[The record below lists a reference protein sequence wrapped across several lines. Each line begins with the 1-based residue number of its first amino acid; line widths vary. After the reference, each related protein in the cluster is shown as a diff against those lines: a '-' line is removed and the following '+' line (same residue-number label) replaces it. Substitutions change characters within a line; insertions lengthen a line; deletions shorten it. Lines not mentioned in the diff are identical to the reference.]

1 MFFGHDSRKLS
12 DILPLEPSVNAII
25 TSPPYF
31 DLKDY
36 GDKRQIGYGAKSFDA
51 YLKDLDSVFKQ
62 CYQVLKDDGTLW
74 LISDSLKQKGT
85 FYPLPFTL
93 AERLRKMGWKLQD
106 VVIWRKDRTL
116 PFSFHGR
123 FRNLYEYI
131 HIYSKTKNFKFRSH
145 RISERHKEE
154 SRLSDQG
161 GGEARYLRGW
171 PERYSASGANPG
183 DVWDVAI
190 PVQGTWKPHRDN
202 GAEDR
207 IHFCPFP
214 QDLVRRIVS
223 IASDI
228 GDIVLDPFAGCGTV
242 AAQTELMGRQYVGV
256 EVNKAFQD
264 AYKVTRVNFRR
275 EWIKNAEMRLLE
287 EQDRIEE
294 GDLILRLRQLKHAS
308 VWGQLIA
315 EAVRSSRLKIFS
327 KRKPKLV
334 GLITIGRAD
343 RSEIL
348 KRLHDETTPK
358 GPAYPIDVYLIFD
371 DAQREAALLDIADKQ
386 LAERALNK
394 YGLKILPHVLDVRNL
409 KVSALELDTRANLAI
424 YPIKRFFQMT
434 EELSP
439 DALIKR
445 FKKTHANAT
454 NGTLSFFASN
464 LHVSLGQ
471 KTNVIEEA
479 VRRFVRKL
487 AQESVERLGEAGVA
501 AEYLGLTRGELA
513 RLLR

>member
-1 MFFGHDSRKLS
+1 MFFGFDSRKLLQL
-12 DILPLEPSVNAII
+12 LPKEPFINAII
-25 TSPPYF
+25 TSPPYY

-51 YLKDLDSVFKQ
+51 YLKDLDCVFEQ
-62 CYQVLKDDGTLW
+62 CYQVLRDDGTLW

-85 FYPLPFTL
+85 FYPLPFIL
-93 AERLRKMGWKLQD
+93 AGRLKKMGWKLQD

-131 HIYSKTKNFKFRSH
+131 HIYSKTKTFKFRSH
-145 RISERHKEE
+145 RIAERHKEE
-154 SRLSDQG
+154 SRLTDQG
-161 GGEARYLRGW
+161 GDEARYLRGW
-171 PERYSASGANPG
+171 PERYSALGANPG
-183 DVWDVAI
+183 DVWDIAI
-190 PVQGTWKPHRDN
+190 PVQGTWKPHRDK
-202 GAEDR
+202 GTEDR

-214 QDLVRRIVS
+214 QDLVRRIVA
-223 IASDI
+223 IATDM
-228 GDIVLDPFAGCGTV
+228 GDTLLDPFAGCGTV
-242 AAQTELMGRQYVGV
+242 AAQSELMGRQYVGV
-256 EVNKAFQD
+256 EINKTFQE
-264 AYKVTRVNFRR
+264 AYRITRLNFRR
-275 EWIKNAEMRLLE
+275 DWVKNAEMRLLE
-287 EQDRIEE
+287 EQDRLEE

-315 EAVRSSRLKIFS
+315 KAVHSSRLKLFA

-334 GLITIGRAD
+334 GLVSIGRAD
-343 RSEIL
+343 RSQL
-348 KRLHDETTPK
+348 LGRLHDETSSK
-358 GPAYPIDVYLIFD
+358 GPAYPVDTYLVFD
-371 DAQREAALLDIADKQ
+371 DARHQAALIDIAKNQ
-386 LAERALNK
+386 LAEKALTK
-394 YGLKILPHVLDVRNL
+394 YGLRISPHILDARNL
-409 KVSALELDTRANLAI
+409 QPTDLELETHGTLGI

-439 DALIKR
+439 NGLCKRIK
-445 FKKTHANAT
+445 KAPPNSS
-454 NGTLSFFASN
+454 NGYLTYFASD

-487 AQESVERLGEAGVA
+487 AEESIQRLGEAGVA

-513 RLLR
+513 RLIR